1 MVSKRKTP
9 TTRRIIHV
17 TYSAD
22 NNRWKTLDVSYKKSK
37 LLRSSRSKGVAMR
50 YARRQAKSSRRLG
63 QVVIHGMDGKIQKE
77 WTYGA
82 DPVKTK
88 G

>member
-17 TYSAD
+17 TYSAAD
-22 NNRWKTLDVSYKKSK
+22 NRWKTWDVSYKKSR
-37 LLRSSRSKGVAMR
+37 LLRTSRNKGVAMR

-63 QVVIHGMDGKIQKE
+63 QVVIHGMDGLIQCE

-82 DPVKTK
+82 DPVRTK